1 MDNTTI
7 TAKISNGCLS
17 VLKPV
22 EDEET
27 DKKFISKAICLAY
40 ESNIFLTYY
49 KLNND
54 IVIALKSYDYATLEN
69 IAEKIT
75 SFQD

>member
-1 MDNTTI
+1 MDNTKI
-7 TAKISNGCLS
+7 TVNISNGCLS

-49 KLNND
+49 KINND

>member
-40 ESNIFLTYY
+40 ESNIFFTYY
-49 KLNND
+49 KINND

>member
-1 MDNTTI
+1 MDDAIITI
-7 TAKISNGCLS
+7 KRSSGCLS

-40 ESNIFLTYY
+40 ESNIFLSYY

-54 IVIALKSYDYATLEN
+54 IVVVLKSYDYATLEN

-75 SFQD
+75 NFQD

>member
-1 MDNTTI
+1 MDDAIITI
-7 TAKISNGCLS
+7 KRSSGCLS

-49 KLNND
+49 KINND
-54 IVIALKSYDYATLEN
+54 IVIVLKSYDYATLEN

>member
-1 MDNTTI
+1 MDDAIINI
-7 TAKISNGCLS
+7 KRSSGCLS

-40 ESNIFLTYY
+40 ESNIFLSYY

-54 IVIALKSYDYATLEN
+54 IVVVLKSYDYATLEN

-75 SFQD
+75 NFQD

>member
-1 MDNTTI
+1 MDDAIINI
-7 TAKISNGCLS
+7 KRSSGCLS

-40 ESNIFLTYY
+40 ESNIFLSYY

-54 IVIALKSYDYATLEN
+54 IVIVLKSYDYATLEN

-75 SFQD
+75 NFQD

>member
-1 MDNTTI
+1 MDDAIITI
-7 TAKISNGCLS
+7 KKSSGCLS

-49 KLNND
+49 KINND

-75 SFQD
+75 NFQD

>member
-1 MDNTTI
+1 MDNTKI

-40 ESNIFLTYY
+40 ESNIFLSYY

-54 IVIALKSYDYATLEN
+54 IVIVLKSYDYATLEN

-75 SFQD
+75 NFQD

>member
-49 KLNND
+49 KINND
-54 IVIALKSYDYATLEN
+54 IVIALKSYDYATIEN

-75 SFQD
+75 SFKD

>member
-49 KLNND
+49 KINND

>member
-1 MDNTTI
+1 MDNTKI

-49 KLNND
+49 KINND

>member
-1 MDNTTI
+1 MDDAIITI
-7 TAKISNGCLS
+7 KRSSGCLS

-40 ESNIFLTYY
+40 ESNIFLSYY

-54 IVIALKSYDYATLEN
+54 IVIVLKSYDYATLEN

>member
-1 MDNTTI
+1 M
-7 TAKISNGCLS
+7 
-17 VLKPV
+17 KPV

-40 ESNIFLTYY
+40 ESNIFFTYY
-49 KLNND
+49 KINND